1 MKPGAN
7 FEDQRADPPKFD
19 LDLYI
24 QNYKGQHHGASRTPT
39 SPSQPSNWT
48 PGRTRFDRLFLIG
61 RSSVPLCV
69 DALKA
74 SIAEAK
80 RGRDTQRYREAV
92 ECLRVAAPSD
102 QDATFDQTWLE
113 AQEKANKAETNRL
126 LTELKGYKNNLIKES
141 IRVSL
146 DTSLRGPRL
155 TGFGLQMGHE
165 DLGKHLESIGDL
177 NAAAE
182 AYSKMRPDVSTPKQ
196 FLDVGKHLVRVSI
209 QRREWGMV
217 SAHLSKM
224 GGAQHAEEEKAVQ
237 PYLKIAHG
245 IALLGQEKYKE
256 AAQSFLSADSAVSA
270 SSYSELASQSD
281 VASYGGLLA
290 LASMGRDELQHN
302 VLDNAQFRTF
312 LEQAPHI
319 RRAVAQFVSGRYSA
333 CISILESYR
342 PDYLLDIYLQ
352 KHIATIYSQIRSKC
366 IIQYLI
372 PFSCVSMDTMN
383 KAFGG
388 PGQSI
393 EDELADMIQSGALEA
408 RINTIDKVSPR
419 TIPLGGHRFGTNP
432 PLARYHKGG
441 QPESTDAGVGTP
453 GRREL
458 REAGSRPSQADG
470 PGSSRARAQ
479 GRQEIRRRL
488 CWRLAGR

>member
-1 MKPGAN
+1 MADSLLGFFTLMDN
-7 FEDQRADPPKFD
+7 QDGTIVRDPPNFD

-24 QNYKGQHHGASRTPT
+24 QNYK
-39 SPSQPSNWT
+39 
-48 PGRTRFDRLFLIG
+48 GRTRFDRLFLIG

-74 SIAEAK
+74 AIAEAK
-80 RGRDTQRYREAV
+80 RGRDTHRYREVV
-92 ECLRVAAPSD
+92 ECLRVAAPSESE
-102 QDATFDQTWLE
+102 ASFDQAWLE
-113 AQEKANKAETNRL
+113 AQDAANQVETNRL

-141 IRVSL
+141 IR
-146 DTSLRGPRL
+146 
-155 TGFGLQMGHE
+155 MGNE

-177 NAAAE
+177 NSAAE
-182 AYSKMRPDVSTPKQ
+182 TYSKMRPDVSTPKQ

-256 AAQSFLSADSAVSA
+256 AALSFLSADCSISA
-270 SSYSELASQSD
+270 STYSELASQSD
-281 VASYGGLLA
+281 VAIYGGLLA
-290 LASMGRDELQHN
+290 LASMDRNELQAN
-302 VLDNAQFRTF
+302 VLDNAHFRTF

-333 CISILESYR
+333 CIAILESYR
-342 PDYLLDIYLQ
+342 PDYLLDIHLQ
-352 KHIATIYSQIRSKC
+352 KHTARIYAQIRSKC

-372 PFSCVSMDTMN
+372 PFSCVSLDTMN

-388 PGQSI
+388 PDQGV

-408 RINTIDKVSPR
+408 RINTIDKLVTTKAANPR
-419 TIPLGGHRFGTNP
+419 AQMQDSALRAAENYERQALDRLRRMGLAAADLELKGGKKLGGLGN
-432 PLARYHKGG
+432 
-441 QPESTDAGVGTP
+441 
-453 GRREL
+453 
-458 REAGSRPSQADG
+458 
-470 PGSSRARAQ
+470 Q
-479 GRQEIRRRL
+479 GDFMIEETL
-488 CWRLAGR
+488 G

>member
-1 MKPGAN
+1 MADPLLAFFTAMDNQDGVIV
-7 FEDQRADPPKFD
+7 RDPPKFD

-24 QNYKGQHHGASRTPT
+24 QNYKGRA
-39 SPSQPSNWT
+39 
-48 PGRTRFDRLFLIG
+48 RFDRLFLIG

-74 SIAEAK
+74 AIAEAK
-80 RGRDTQRYREAV
+80 RGKDTHRYREAV
-92 ECLRVAAPSD
+92 ECLRVAAPSEPE
-102 QDATFDQTWLE
+102 AAFDQAWLE
-113 AQEKANKAETNRL
+113 AQETANKVETNRL
-126 LTELKGYKNNLIKES
+126 LAELKGYKNNLIKES
-141 IRVSL
+141 IR
-146 DTSLRGPRL
+146 
-155 TGFGLQMGHE
+155 MGNE

-182 AYSKMRPDVSTPKQ
+182 TYSKMRPDVSTPKQ

-245 IALLGQEKYKE
+245 IALLGQEKYKD
-256 AAQSFLSADSAVSA
+256 AALSLLTADSSIPA
-270 SSYSELASQSD
+270 STYSELASQSD
-281 VASYGGLLA
+281 VAIYGGLLA
-290 LASMGRDELQHN
+290 LASMDRNELQTN
-302 VLDNAQFRTF
+302 VLDNVQFRTF

-333 CISILESYR
+333 CIAILESYR

-352 KHIATIYSQIRSKC
+352 KHIASIYSQIRSKC

-372 PFSCVSMDTMN
+372 PFSCVSLDTMN

-388 PGQSI
+388 PGQGI
-393 EDELADMIQSGALEA
+393 EDELADMIQSGALQA
-408 RINTIDKVSPR
+408 RINTIDKLVTTKAAKPR
-419 TIPLGGHRFGTNP
+419 TQMQDSALRAAENYEKQALDRLRRMG
-432 PLARYHKGG
+432 LAAAELELKGG
-441 QPESTDAGVGTP
+441 KKMGIFAGQSDFMIEETLG
-453 GRREL
+453 
-458 REAGSRPSQADG
+458 
-470 PGSSRARAQ
+470 
-479 GRQEIRRRL
+479 
-488 CWRLAGR
+488 